1 MKPFSV
7 FKMPGRSTPSHEHA
21 VVSCSRTG
29 GLLTAGLLAFIP
41 ATSVAG
47 GKKQRTVSL
56 EPLSSITA
64 HTPGVSAAEIVAHD
78 PAAQRLFVVNALAA
92 QIEVFDIHN
101 PASPFFVGAIDVTP
115 HGAVANSVAVHD
127 GVVAIAVEA
136 SPKTE
141 PGSVV
146 FFNTALQFLAA
157 VKVGAQPDMLT
168 FSPDGR
174 YVVTANEG
182 EPSDDY
188 TVDPEG
194 SVSIV
199 DVSGGAGLVRQSD
212 VKTAGF
218 TAFNGVS
225 PEPDIRIFGPGA
237 SAAQDF
243 EPEYL
248 TITPNSKTAYVT
260 LQENNALAT
269 VDLRQAVVTG
279 ITSLGTKNHQLPG
292 NGLDASDRDG
302 VINIQPWPVSGF
314 HLPDSIASYKVG
326 GDLFLVMANEGDA
339 RAYTAFNEE
348 TRVNAA
354 TYVLDPVKFPNAAAL
369 KTDAQIGR
377 LRVTNTSGDT
387 DGDGDIDVINSFG
400 ARSFSIRKPDGTL
413 VWDSGDQLERITAE
427 EEPAFFNASNANNLF
442 DDRSDDKGP
451 EPEGIALGKA
461 FGRHYAFIG
470 LERVGGIMVF
480 DISDPAAP
488 VFADYVNNRDFTQP
502 TTVAAAGD
510 LGPEGLIFIS
520 APDSPTGAPLV
531 VVGNEISGTTT
542 LYELKKSK

>member
-1 MKPFSV
+1 MKTFSV
-7 FKMPGRSTPSHEHA
+7 FTLSGKHTPFHEYRVGFH
-21 VVSCSRTG
+21 SRTG
-29 GLLTAGLLAFIP
+29 GFLTAGLLALIP
-41 ATSVAG
+41 TVSLAG
-47 GKKQRTVSL
+47 GKNQKTVTL
-56 EPLSSITA
+56 EPLSSIAA

-78 PAAQRLFVVNALAA
+78 PATQRLFVVNAVAA

-115 HGAVANSVAVHD
+115 YGAVANSVAVND

-136 SPKTE
+136 SPKTA

-146 FFNTALQFLAA
+146 FFDTGLHFLAA

-199 DVSGGAGLVRQSD
+199 DVSGGVGLVQQSD
-212 VKTAGF
+212 VRTAGF
-218 TAFNGVS
+218 TAFNGM
-225 PEPDIRIFGPGA
+225 PLAPDIRVFGPGA

-269 VDLRQAVVTG
+269 VDLKHGVVTG
-279 ITSLGTKNHQLPG
+279 ISSLGTKNHLLPG
-292 NGLDASDRDG
+292 NGLDAGDRDG

-314 HLPDSIASYKVG
+314 YLPDSIASYKVG
-326 GDLFLVMANEGDA
+326 GDLFLVMANEGDS

-354 TYVLDPVKFPNAAAL
+354 NYVLDPVKFPNAAAL
-369 KTDAQIGR
+369 KTNAQIGR

-400 ARSFSIRKPDGTL
+400 ARSFSIRRPDGTL

-461 FGRHYAFIG
+461 FGREYAFVG
-470 LERVGGIMVF
+470 LERIGGIMVF
-480 DISDPAAP
+480 DISNPSAP

-502 TTVAAAGD
+502 TTVAASGD

-520 APDSPTGAPLV
+520 ASDSPTNTPLIV
-531 VVGNEISGTTT
+531 AGNEISGTTT